1 MSRLVLRCLASEQPH
16 TLTRIVGL
24 CARRACVIES
34 VSAQRN
40 AAPGVMAVTL
50 VITADGRRA
59 AALPGQLAR
68 LVDVL
73 SVIPGGPATSG
84 DPAGQ
89 DSALPSISTVSR
101 PTSDSSRYGA

>member
-1 MSRLVLRCLASEQPH
+1 LPRLVLRCLASEQPH

-24 CARRACVIES
+24 CAGRACVIES
-34 VSAQRN
+34 VSARRN
-40 AAPGVMAVTL
+40 AAPGVMAITL
-50 VITADGRRA
+50 VVTADTRRA
-59 AALPGQLAR
+59 AKLAGQLAR

-73 SVIPGGPATSG
+73 SVTPGDIVTPG

>member
-1 MSRLVLRCLASEQPH
+1 LPRLVLRCLASEQPH

-40 AAPGVMAVTL
+40 AAPAVMAITL
-50 VITADGRRA
+50 VVTADARRA
-59 AALPGQLAR
+59 AKLAGQLAR

-73 SVIPGGPATSG
+73 SVTPGDA
-84 DPAGQ
+84 AGQ
-89 DSALPSISTVSR
+89 DSALPSTSTVSR